1 MFNVAPLTYDLLTR
15 LLALFHHVLAY
26 LPECDLASQKERDH
40 GYEDVVEVGLY

>member
-1 MFNVAPLTYDLLTR
+1 MAPLTYDLLTL

-26 LPECDLASQKERDH
+26 LLERSLASQKERDH